1 MIDAISKIHIGTV
14 LATMI
19 RELGAWSW
27 DTPYCKALFA
37 FFIFGMIPQFILLR
51 MKWKPWLISV
61 TLGALVVLCDFCA
74 MCMPGVA
81 HDFLSLIETFFIA
94 ALVGAGLSGAVH
106 IFWEIF
112 KKRPESEGSPWLLST
127 DKKKEEK

>member
-1 MIDAISKIHIGTV
+1 MTEAISKIHIGTV

-51 MKWKPWLISV
+51 MRWKPWLISV

-74 MCMPGVA
+74 MCMPGVG

-112 KKRPESEGSPWLLST
+112 KKRPESDDSVWMLRKSN
-127 DKKKEEK
+127 KEEK